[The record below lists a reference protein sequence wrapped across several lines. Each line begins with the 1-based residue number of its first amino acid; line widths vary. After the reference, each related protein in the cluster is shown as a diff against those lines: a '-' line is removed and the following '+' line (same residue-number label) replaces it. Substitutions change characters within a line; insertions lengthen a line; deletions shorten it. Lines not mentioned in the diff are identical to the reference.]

1 MLKSWNKPVPKKK
14 SINRST
20 GATQCRCEQIKSQVF
35 EINVQVKST
44 AKNIV
49 DETKAKGGAA
59 LYRGTEF
66 VGIKKRLLNVRT
78 AVFRLYENYCKKMM
92 QHDIIGLTK
101 AA

>member
-1 MLKSWNKPVPKKK
+1 MTDKFFEN
-14 SINRST
+14 
-20 GATQCRCEQIKSQVF
+20 CRL
-35 EINVQVKST
+35 VKST